1 MPYCP
6 KCQDVFQA
14 GIGICPDCDVP
25 LVEHALPPRGSAV
38 LPDDSWVVVGDIVNR
53 EESKLAKGSLD
64 SSNIPSM
71 VLPSRIGWFGQIRP
85 TRRTKGVDG
94 DEGNLIMVPREYQDE
109 AAAILEAVLGED
121 MFGSGAME

>member
-6 KCQDVFQA
+6 KCQYVFQA

-25 LVEHALPPRGSAV
+25 LVEHSLPPRGSAV
-38 LPDDSWVVVGDIVNR
+38 TPDDSWVVVGGVVDR
-53 EESKLAKGSLD
+53 EATKVAKGSLD

-71 VLPSRIGWFGQIRP
+71 VLPSRIGWFGQAAAG
-85 TRRTKGVDG
+85 RTVRDG
-94 DEGNLIMVPREYQDE
+94 ETDDGNMIMVPREYHDE

-121 MFGSGAME
+121 HLGTEAMD

>member
-6 KCQDVFQA
+6 KCQYVFQA

-25 LVEHALPPRGSAV
+25 LVEHTLPPRGSAV
-38 LPDDSWVVVGDIVNR
+38 LPDNSWVVVGDIVDR
-53 EESKLAKGSLD
+53 EETKLAKGSLD

-71 VLPSRIGWFGQIRP
+71 VLPSRIGWLGH
-85 TRRTKGVDG
+85 TKVADRAK
-94 DEGNLIMVPREYQDE
+94 DAESEEGNLIMVPREYQDE

-121 MFGSGAME
+121 TFGSGAIE